1 MGFLIISLYCV
12 IAYWAAGK
20 TVYANKIRIGRSVDL
35 VGTRLVVGFMFGIIL
50 IPVAII
56 RVIFRI

>member
-1 MGFLIISLYCV
+1 MGLIIAIIYGA

-20 TVYANKIRIGRSVDL
+20 TVYANKIRIGTHYGLFSQRFI
-35 VGTRLVVGFMFGIIL
+35 VGFLFGIIL
-50 IPVAII
+50 IPVAIL